1 MNYKDI
7 TVGIV
12 IFKSENVIFD
22 CLKSIKKLNKIII
35 YDNSNDISLKNSIIK
50 KYPKIK
56 YILSKKNIGYGAA
69 NNKIFKFAKT
79 PYVFV
84 ISPDTIL
91 DKNCIDVLIYQS
103 NKFIKNFSIIS
114 PAANEKN
121 YGYFS
126 KKIIKKETLK
136 NIINVD
142 YVKGFAM
149 LINVSKIKK
158 IGMFDKNIFLYM
170 EEIDLCR
177 RLKHEKE
184 NIFLIK
190 KAKIKHLFAKS
201 SNIGFEYEKCRNWH
215 WMWSS
220 VYSDIKNFSYN
231 YAIKKYFFTMLKN
244 LIKSFLYFIFLNF
257 KKSKISYLRA
267 SGIINAL
274 SIKKSFY
281 RPKID

>member
-12 IFKSENVIFD
+12 VYKSENVIFD
-22 CLKSIKKLNKIII
+22 CLNSINKLNKIII
-35 YDNSNDISLKNSIIK
+35 FDNSNDVVLRNKIIK
-50 KYPKIK
+50 KYPNIM
-56 YILSKKNIGYGAA
+56 YVLSKSNIGYGAA
-69 NNKIFKFAKT
+69 NNRIFKIAKT

-91 DKNCIDVLIYQS
+91 DKNCIDILINHS
-103 NKFIKNFSIIS
+103 NRFIKNFSIIS

-121 YGYFS
+121 YGFFS
-126 KKIIKKETLK
+126 KKIIQKVKSK
-136 NIINVD
+136 NVIKVD

-149 LINVSKIKK
+149 LVKISKIKS
-158 IGMFDKNIFLYM
+158 IGMFDENIFLYM

-177 RLKHEKE
+177 RLKIETE

-190 KAKIKHLFAKS
+190 NAKIKHLFAKS

-220 VYSDIKNFSYN
+220 VYCDIKNFSYS
-231 YAIKKYFFTMLKN
+231 YALKKYFFSIFKN
-244 LIKSFLYFIFLNF
+244 LIKAFLYLLFLKF

-267 SGIINAL
+267 SGIISSL
-274 SIKKSFY
+274 TGKKSFY

>member
-12 IFKSENVIFD
+12 VFKSENVIFD

-35 YDNSNDISLKNSIIK
+35 YDNSNDISLKNRIIK

-69 NNKIFKFAKT
+69 NNKIFKIAKT

-84 ISPDTIL
+84 VSPDTIL
-91 DKNCIDVLIYQS
+91 NKNCIQVLINQS

-121 YGYFS
+121 YGFFS
-126 KKIIKKETLK
+126 KKIIQKKKSK

-149 LINVSKIKK
+149 LINVLKIKK
-158 IGMFDKNIFLYM
+158 IGMFDENIFLYM

-177 RLKHEKE
+177 RLKHEGE

-190 KAKIKHLFAKS
+190 NAKIKHLFAKS

-215 WMWSS
+215 WMWSK
-220 VYSDIKNFSYN
+220 VYCDIKNFSYS
-231 YAIKKYFFTMLKN
+231 YSVKKYFFTISKN
-244 LIKSFLYFIFLNF
+244 LIKSFLHLIFLNF

-267 SGIINAL
+267 SGIINSL
-274 SIKKSFY
+274 IGKKSFY
-281 RPKID
+281 RPKIN

>member
-1 MNYKDI
+1 M
-7 TVGIV
+7 
-12 IFKSENVIFD
+12 
-22 CLKSIKKLNKIII
+22 L
-35 YDNSNDISLKNSIIK
+35 
-50 KYPKIK
+50 
-56 YILSKKNIGYGAA
+56 
-69 NNKIFKFAKT
+69 
-79 PYVFV
+79 
-84 ISPDTIL
+84 
-91 DKNCIDVLIYQS
+91 
-103 NKFIKNFSIIS
+103 
-114 PAANEKN
+114 
-121 YGYFS
+121 
-126 KKIIKKETLK
+126 KKIIK
-136 NIINVD
+136 VD

-149 LINVSKIKK
+149 LINVSKIKR

-177 RLKHEKE
+177 RLKREKE

-244 LIKSFLYFIFLNF
+244 LIKSFLYLIILNF

-274 SIKKSFY
+274 SRKKSFY

>member
-12 IFKSENVIFD
+12 AFKSENVIFD

-35 YDNSNDISLKNSIIK
+35 YDNSNDFSLKNKVTK
-50 KYPKIK
+50 KYPNIR
-56 YILSKKNIGYGAA
+56 YILSKNNIGYGAA
-69 NNKIFKFAKT
+69 NNKIFKIAKT
-79 PYVFV
+79 PYVF
-84 ISPDTIL
+84 ILSPDTIV
-91 DKNCIDVLIYQS
+91 DKNCVNTLIDQANQS
-103 NKFIKNFSIIS
+103 IKSFSIIS

-121 YGYFS
+121 YGFFS
-126 KKIIKKETLK
+126 KKIIQKKNSK
-136 NIINVD
+136 NIISVD

-149 LINVSKIKK
+149 LINISKIKK
-158 IGMFDKNIFLYM
+158 IGMFDENIFLYM

-177 RLKHEKE
+177 RLKKNNE

-190 KAKIKHLFAKS
+190 EAKIKHLFAKS

-220 VYSDIKNFSYN
+220 VYCDIKNFN
-231 YAIKKYFFTMLKN
+231 HIYAIKKYFFSIPKN
-244 LIKSFLYFIFLNF
+244 LIKSFLYLFFLNF
-257 KKSKISYLRA
+257 NKSKISYLRA
-267 SGIINAL
+267 SGIINSL
-274 SIKKSFY
+274 VKKKSFY